1 MSDTT
6 FCFVLQSPPQLI
18 SAGEDV
24 EALLGFRRED
34 FLAASVQLQDRIHPE
49 DAGLAE
55 TLFSPDSTN
64 PSGSVNLRVR
74 HADGRIRCLK
84 ARYAKTH
91 TRDDTHDEGF
101 KLDLWMEDVRKVSE
115 PGDAVLIASFKS
127 LIEHTGDYIF
137 LKNSNHVIL
146 AASRSLANFIESAKQ
161 ASEVVGK
168 TDYDI
173 HPEAIADLAYRL
185 ESRAFAEG
193 RRVNERQRMRARD
206 GAEHWIDNRKYPING
221 PGGKVIG
228 VLGIAPDITEY
239 MQAEERLRESE
250 ESLRQAQEFA
260 RLGSFLLDIPNR
272 AWKVS
277 PEVDALLGVDSSYDH
292 TFEGIWPLLHP
303 DDRSVLADRFK
314 AHFSGEQPT
323 FDREYR
329 IVRKTDGM
337 IRWAHVRGRVEFDAQ
352 GQPLALRGTV
362 QDITERK
369 QVETALRESEESL
382 RVAQKIAGLG
392 SYTLDF
398 HSGRWTS
405 SEVLDEIFGIDRAY
419 ERTVGGWLELIHR
432 EDRLTMGT
440 YFEDEVV
447 GQGKTF
453 DKVYRITR
461 NSDGAERW
469 VHGLGELACASDGHP
484 LTMHGTVQDITE
496 AKQVEDALR
505 ESEETLREA
514 QRIAGLGIHT
524 QDLSTGAWS
533 ASDILR
539 EILGVGPDY
548 NLSSAN
554 WMGLVHPEDRAA
566 LEARF
571 TGEALSKRP
580 QFEIEHRIIRDA
592 DQAVRWVR
600 AVGKVDF
607 DSLGGPA
614 KLRGTIQDITESK
627 HVEAALRESKEMLRL
642 FIEHAPVALAMY
654 DREMRYLAASH
665 RWIKENGVAE
675 QEIIGRCHYEIVPDI
690 PERWKQVHRR
700 GLAGESLRNDEDRF
714 ERADGSVV
722 WIRWEVLPW
731 RTADGAVGGI
741 ILFTEDIT
749 EWKRAQIELV
759 RSRELL
765 QLFVDHAPAALAM
778 FDREMRYLA
787 VSRLWAEDHSVD
799 VREIVGRSHYEVNPE
814 VPERW
819 KETHRRGLAGETQRL
834 EEDRYDH
841 SGGRGTWIRWQIT
854 PWRAAD
860 GSVGGIVMFYE
871 DITERKLAEAA
882 LRESKNLLQL
892 FIDRAPAALAML
904 DREMRYLA
912 VSRRWLEMHSL
923 GDIDVI
929 GRAHYEIF
937 PRTPESWREEHRRC
951 LAGETMEMG
960 ERELTRVDGSKQ
972 WIRREVLPWRAGD
985 GSVGGIVI
993 CSEDITE
1000 RKLAEDQLRLAA
1012 TVFTGTREGI
1022 VITDATGTILEVNDA
1037 FTRITGFS
1045 REEALG
1051 TNPRVLQSELQ
1062 SKEFYENMWSILKR
1076 DGHWSGEIWNRNKH
1090 GDVYAEM
1097 LTIDAILDANGQA
1110 KQYVGLFTDITEVK
1124 EHQQQLELVA
1134 HYDAL
1139 TGLPNRALFAD
1150 RLRQAMERA
1159 DRRKQLVAV
1168 VCFDL
1173 DAFKAINDGYGHSS
1187 GDALLTALAFRMKR
1201 ALGEGDTLARLGG
1214 DEFAAVMLDL
1224 PNRDACLPTL
1234 TRMLEAATREVQ
1246 IGDVPLR
1253 VTASAG
1259 VTFYPQTEE
1268 MDADLLMRQ
1277 AFQALYEAKLA
1288 GKNRYSIFDPR
1299 HDLTVRSRNENIER
1313 ISQALAAGELVN
1325 YYQPKVN
1332 MRTGEVIGVE
1342 SLLRWR
1348 HPERG
1353 LLPPGL
1359 FLHVIEDHP
1368 LAAEVDEW
1376 VIESALAQME
1386 AWQESGFEVPVSVN
1400 VSAFELQ
1407 QPDFVNRLCARL
1419 AAHPRVKPSHLELE
1433 VLETSALQN
1442 VALSSQVLAACR
1454 AAGVLIS
1461 VDDFGTGYSS
1471 LVYLKRLPADILKID
1486 QSFVRDMLDELE
1498 NLSILKGVLGL
1509 AEAFRRKVIAEGVE
1523 TVEHG
1528 LMLLQM
1534 GCDFGQGYGI
1544 ASPMPAQEL
1553 QAWAA
1558 TWRADPRWMEVP
1570 QVHANNRA
1578 VLFAMVE
1585 HRAWYGHL
1593 VAYLQGTRA
1602 TPPPLDTDPCS
1613 LTTWLQS
1620 QRLSAGG
1627 LSSSLQAIETLHQ
1640 QMHALAAEIYNAHTS
1655 GRKQDGLGLL
1665 RQLRYLHER
1674 CLKRLQP
1681 FTRPSSRK
1689 STSIAIRQ
1697 ENASPDSDAA

>member
-1 MSDTT
+1 MIISLAKAQADEEGSRPISGIT
-6 FCFVLQSPPQLI
+6 FCFVLTSPPLLI

-24 EALLGFRRED
+24 ETLLGFRREE
-34 FLAASVQLQDRIHPE
+34 FLTARVGLDDRIHPE

-55 TLFSPDSTN
+55 ALFSPDSTN
-64 PSGSVNLRVR
+64 PSGSVNLRIR
-74 HADGRIRCLK
+74 HADGRIRCVK

-91 TRDDTHDEGF
+91 TQDDGF
-101 KLDLWMEDVRKVSE
+101 KLDLWMEDARKVSE
-115 PGDAVLIASFKS
+115 PGDAVLIARFKS
-127 LIEHTGDYIF
+127 LIEHSGDYIF

-146 AASRSLANFIESAKQ
+146 AASQSLADFTESAKQ
-161 ASEVVGK
+161 ASELVGK

-206 GAEHWIDNRKYPING
+206 GVEHWIDNRKYPIHG
-221 PGGKVIG
+221 PAGKVIG
-228 VLGIAPDITEY
+228 VLGIAPDVTEY
-239 MQAEERLRESE
+239 VRAEERLRESE

-272 AWKVS
+272 VWKVS
-277 PEVDALLGVDSSYDH
+277 PEVDALLGVDASYDH

-303 DDRSVLADRFK
+303 DDRNVLADRFK
-314 AHFSGEQPT
+314 AHFSGEEPT

-369 QVETALRESEESL
+369 QVETALRESEASL
-382 RVAQKIAGLG
+382 RQ
-392 SYTLDF
+392 
-398 HSGRWTS
+398 
-405 SEVLDEIFGIDRAY
+405 
-419 ERTVGGWLELIHR
+419 
-432 EDRLTMGT
+432 
-440 YFEDEVV
+440 
-447 GQGKTF
+447 
-453 DKVYRITR
+453 
-461 NSDGAERW
+461 
-469 VHGLGELACASDGHP
+469 
-484 LTMHGTVQDITE
+484 
-496 AKQVEDALR
+496 
-505 ESEETLREA
+505 A

-539 EILGVGPDY
+539 EILGVGPDH
-548 NLSSAN
+548 NLSASN
-554 WMGLVHPEDRAA
+554 WMELVHPEDRAA
-566 LEARF
+566 VQARF

-580 QFEIEHRIIRDA
+580 QFEFEHRIVRPA

-600 AVGKVDF
+600 AVGMVEL

-627 HVEAALRESKEMLRL
+627 QVEAALRESQEMLRL
-642 FIEHAPVALAMY
+642 FIEHAPVALAMF
-654 DREMRYLAASH
+654 DREMRYLAASR

-675 QEIIGRCHYEIVPDI
+675 QEMIGRCHYEIVPDI

-700 GLAGESLRNDEDRF
+700 GLAGESMRSDEDRF
-714 ERADGSVV
+714 ERADGSVA
-722 WIRWEVLPW
+722 WIRWEVFPW
-731 RTADGAVGGI
+731 RTAEGAVGGI
-741 ILFTEDIT
+741 ILFSEDIT

-765 QLFVDHAPAALAM
+765 QLFVEHAPVALAM

-787 VSRLWAEDHSVD
+787 VSRRWAEDHGID

-841 SGGRGTWIRWQIT
+841 SGGRGTWIRWQIS

-912 VSRRWLEMHSL
+912 VSRRWLEIHSL
-923 GDIDVI
+923 GNIDVI
-929 GRAHYEIF
+929 GRSHYEIF
-937 PRTPESWREEHRRC
+937 PATPKSWREEHRRC
-951 LAGETMEMG
+951 LAGETLEMS
-960 ERELTRVDGSKQ
+960 ERELTKTDGSMQ
-972 WIRREVLPWRAGD
+972 WIRREILPWRAGD

-993 CSEDITE
+993 FSEDITE
-1000 RKLAEDQLRLAA
+1000 RKLAEDRLRLAA

-1022 VITDATGTILEVNDA
+1022 VITDSTGTILEVNDA
-1037 FTRITGFS
+1037 FTRITGFT

-1051 TNPRVLQSELQ
+1051 INPRVLQSGLQ
-1062 SKEFYENMWSILKR
+1062 SKEFYEKMWSTLTR
-1076 DGHWSGEIWNRNKH
+1076 DGHWSGEIWNRNKF

-1097 LTIDAILDANGQA
+1097 LTIDAIRDADGQV

-1124 EHQQQLELVA
+1124 EHQQQLELVTY
-1134 HYDAL
+1134 YDAL

-1150 RLRQAMERA
+1150 RLRQAMEQA

-1187 GDALLTALAFRMKR
+1187 GDALLTALAFRMKH
-1201 ALGEGDTLARLGG
+1201 ALRDGDTLARLGG
-1214 DEFAAVMLDL
+1214 DEFAAVILDL

-1234 TRMLEAATREVQ
+1234 TRVLEAATREVQ

-1313 ISQALAAGELVN
+1313 IGQALAAGELVN

-1342 SLLRWR
+1342 SLLRWQ

-1386 AWQESGFEVPVSVN
+1386 TWQESGLEISVSVN

-1528 LMLLQM
+1528 LMLLQL

-1544 ASPMPAQEL
+1544 ASPMPAEEL

-1593 VAYLQGTRA
+1593 MAYLQGTRA
-1602 TPPPLDTDPCS
+1602 TPPPLDPDPCS
-1613 LTTWLQS
+1613 LTAWLQS

-1627 LSSSLQAIETLHQ
+1627 LTSSLLAIETLHQ
-1640 QMHALAAEIYNAHTS
+1640 QMHALAAEIYNAHAS

-1681 FTRPSSRK
+1681 YTRPSSRK
-1689 STSIAIRQ
+1689 SASIAIRR
-1697 ENASPDSDAA
+1697 ENASTGGHAA

>member
-1 MSDTT
+1 MQKVRDPMSDAT
-6 FCFVLQSPPQLI
+6 FCFILKSPPQLI
-18 SAGEDV
+18 SAGEEV
-24 EALLGFRRED
+24 EALLGFRREE
-34 FLAASVQLQDRIHPE
+34 FLTASVQLRDRVHAE

-55 TLFSPDSTN
+55 SLFSPDSTKT
-64 PSGSVNLRVR
+64 SGSVNLRIR
-74 HADGRIRCLK
+74 HADGKIRCLK
-84 ARYAKTH
+84 ARYARTH
-91 TRDDTHDEGF
+91 TKGGGA
-101 KLDLWMEDVRKVSE
+101 KLDLWMEDARKVSE
-115 PGDAVLIASFKS
+115 PDDAILIGSFKS
-127 LIEHTGDYIF
+127 LIEHSNDYIYI
-137 LKNSNHVIL
+137 KSRNHVIL
-146 AASRSLANFIESAKQ
+146 AASQTLSNLIESNGGRT
-161 ASEVVGK
+161 ELIGT
-168 TDYDI
+168 TDYDN
-173 HPEAIADLAYRL
+173 HPEQAADIYYRL
-185 ESRAFAEG
+185 EEKAFAEG
-193 RRVNERQRMRARD
+193 RRVNEIQQVPAKD
-206 GAEHWIDNRKYPING
+206 GTKRWIDNRKYPING
-221 PGGKVIG
+221 PGGEIIG

-239 MQAEERLRESE
+239 MEAGERLRQSE
-250 ESLRQAQEFA
+250 ESLRE
-260 RLGSFLLDIPNR
+260 
-272 AWKVS
+272 
-277 PEVDALLGVDSSYDH
+277 
-292 TFEGIWPLLHP
+292 
-303 DDRSVLADRFK
+303 
-314 AHFSGEQPT
+314 
-323 FDREYR
+323 
-329 IVRKTDGM
+329 
-337 IRWAHVRGRVEFDAQ
+337 
-352 GQPLALRGTV
+352 
-362 QDITERK
+362 
-369 QVETALRESEESL
+369 
-382 RVAQKIAGLG
+382 AQKVAGLG
-392 SYTLDF
+392 NYTLDF

-405 SEVLDEIFGIDRAY
+405 SDIMDEIFGIDRTY
-419 ERTVGGWLELIHR
+419 ERTIDGWLDLIHPD
-432 EDRLTMGT
+432 DRLTMGA

-447 GQGKTF
+447 AKGKTF
-453 DKVYRITR
+453 DKVYRIAR
-461 NSDGAERW
+461 RCDGVERW
-469 VHGLGELACASDGHP
+469 VRGLGEVTRAGDGRP
-484 LTMHGTVQDITE
+484 VRMHGTIQEITE
-496 AKQVEDALR
+496 AKQVD
-505 ESEETLREA
+505 
-514 QRIAGLGIHT
+514 
-524 QDLSTGAWS
+524 
-533 ASDILR
+533 
-539 EILGVGPDY
+539 
-548 NLSSAN
+548 
-554 WMGLVHPEDRAA
+554 
-566 LEARF
+566 
-571 TGEALSKRP
+571 
-580 QFEIEHRIIRDA
+580 
-592 DQAVRWVR
+592 
-600 AVGKVDF
+600 
-607 DSLGGPA
+607 
-614 KLRGTIQDITESK
+614 
-627 HVEAALRESKEMLRL
+627 AALRESKELLQL
-642 FIEHAPVALAMY
+642 FIEHAPVALAMF

-675 QEIIGRCHYEIVPDI
+675 QEMIGRCHYEIVPDI

-700 GLAGESLRNDEDRF
+700 GLAGESLRNYEDRF
-714 ERADGSVV
+714 ERADGRVV

-731 RTADGAVGGI
+731 RTAEGAVGGI

-749 EWKRAQIELV
+749 QWKRAQIELV

-765 QLFVDHAPAALAM
+765 QLFVEHAPVALAM

-787 VSRLWAEDHSVD
+787 VSRRWADDHGVD

-841 SGGRGTWIRWQIT
+841 SGERGTWIRWQIT
-854 PWRAAD
+854 PWGAAD

-882 LRESKNLLQL
+882 MRESKNLLQL

-923 GDIDVI
+923 GDIDAI
-929 GRAHYEIF
+929 GCSHYEIF
-937 PRTPESWREEHRRC
+937 PGTPESWREEHRRC
-951 LAGETMEMG
+951 LAGETMEMS
-960 ERELTRVDGSKQ
+960 ERELTRADGSTQ
-972 WIRREVLPWRAGD
+972 WIRREILPWRAGD

-1000 RKLAEDQLRLAA
+1000 RKLAEDRLRLAA

-1022 VITDATGTILEVNDA
+1022 VITDPAGTILEVNDA
-1037 FTRITGFS
+1037 FTRITGFT

-1051 TNPRVLQSELQ
+1051 TNPRMLQSGLQ
-1062 SKEFYENMWSILKR
+1062 SKEFYENMWSTLVR

-1090 GDVYAEM
+1090 GDIFAEM
-1097 LTIDAILDANGQA
+1097 LTIDAIHDANGQA

-1150 RLRQAMERA
+1150 RLRQAMAHA
-1159 DRRKQLVAV
+1159 DRREQLVAV
-1168 VCFDL
+1168 ACFDL

-1201 ALGEGDTLARLGG
+1201 ALREGDTLARLGG
-1214 DEFAAVMLDL
+1214 DEFAAVILDL
-1224 PNRDACLPTL
+1224 PDREACLPTL
-1234 TRMLEAATREVQ
+1234 ARMLEAATREIQ

-1259 VTFYPQTEE
+1259 VTFYPQAEE

-1313 ISQALAAGELVN
+1313 IGHALVAGELVN

-1342 SLLRWR
+1342 SLLRWQ

-1353 LLPPGL
+1353 LLPPGM
-1359 FLHVIEDHP
+1359 FLPVIEDHP

-1386 AWQESGFEVPVSVN
+1386 TWQESGFEIPVSVN

-1498 NLSILKGVLGL
+1498 NLSILKGVFGL

-1528 LMLLQM
+1528 VVLLQL

-1544 ASPMPAQEL
+1544 ASPMTAGEL

-1613 LTTWLQS
+1613 LTAWLQS
-1620 QRLSAGG
+1620 HRLSAGG
-1627 LSSSLQAIETLHQ
+1627 LPASLQAIETLHE
-1640 QMHALAAEIYNAHTS
+1640 QMHAMAAEIYNAHGS

-1689 STSIAIRQ
+1689 SASIALRQ
-1697 ENASPDSDAA
+1697 GNASPGSDAA